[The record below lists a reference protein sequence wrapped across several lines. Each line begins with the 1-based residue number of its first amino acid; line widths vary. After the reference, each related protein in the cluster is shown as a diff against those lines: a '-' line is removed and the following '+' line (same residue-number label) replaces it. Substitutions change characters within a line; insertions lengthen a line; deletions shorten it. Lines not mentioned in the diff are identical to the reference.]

1 MPPALVKR
9 PPLPLVFAAVLMIAL
24 GQTAGAV
31 MSQAK
36 EPTVRYARAR
46 IAANAPTHGLT
57 GSREYDDEIVGR
69 AVFTTEAG
77 LSFLHTHAEGM
88 GPVVLL
94 AGTLV
99 ATAVPRR
106 RVRGALYLLLV
117 AGVLFPLGF
126 LVYALAVPE
135 IGRDDGIALAER
147 LLLIPLGTA
156 ALLGLVALAAF
167 LRRPPSA

>member
-1 MPPALVKR
+1 
-9 PPLPLVFAAVLMIAL
+9 MIAL